1 MPSRFGRT
9 RIQVL
14 VPLSFLFLLAAPGV
28 LTAQQDSGTAE
39 KDYPKFRVDGQLR
52 LRFEADGRTADVS
65 PDFAVLS
72 RLRVGGG
79 VLLTDWIDVYAQ
91 LQDARAWGTESN
103 TLTDASADA
112 IDFHQIYAVLGSS
125 SGLKAK
131 LGRQEVNLG
140 DQRLVGAMDW
150 TNTGRAFDGARLSG
164 EAGDFNWTAFW
175 MNVQERDS
183 LLVIGLHP
191 QLNQGV
197 NDDGW
202 LIGGFG
208 STAFGDVNAELTFL
222 VDRHAITE
230 ESYTTNLRF
239 NRGPSGLLFDAAAA
253 YQTGPDREA
262 WFASGKLGYG
272 WNRNSV
278 AAQLDYLSGDSDTGD
293 GETNAFNTLYA
304 TNHKFYGYMDYFLF
318 LPAQLDQAGL
328 VDAVIRGAWGAAK
341 NTTIRVDLH
350 RFWTAEERF
359 GETELGTE
367 LDLVGAWNILPMANL
382 AAGIGLFMPEE
393 LMTQLMPAFS
403 AGDDTTFWGF
413 LQLTLKWP

>member
-14 VPLSFLFLLAAPGV
+14 IPLSFLFLLAAPGV
-28 LTAQQDSGTAE
+28 LTAQHDSGTAE
-39 KDYPKFRVDGQLR
+39 KEYPKFRVDGQLR

-79 VLLTDWIDVYAQ
+79 VLLADWIDVYAQ

-125 SGLKAK
+125 SGFKAK

-140 DQRLVGAMDW
+140 DQRLVGAVDW

-164 EAGDFNWTAFW
+164 EAGGFNWTAFW

-183 LLVIGLHP
+183 LLVVGLHP

-413 LQLTLKWP
+413 VQLTLKWP

>member
-14 VPLSFLFLLAAPGV
+14 LPFSLLLLLAVPGV

-39 KDYPKFRVDGQLR
+39 KEYPKFRVDGQFR

-72 RLRVGGG
+72 RIRIGGG
-79 VLLTDWIDVYAQ
+79 VLLADWIDVYAQ
-91 LQDARAWGTESN
+91 LQDARAWGTERA

-112 IDFHQIYAVLGSS
+112 IDFHQIYTVLGSG
-125 SGLKAK
+125 SGFKAK

-140 DQRLVGAMDW
+140 DQRLVGAVDW

-164 EAGDFNWTAFW
+164 EAGGFNWTAFW

-202 LIGGFG
+202 LIGAFG
-208 STAFGDVNAELTFL
+208 SRAFGDLNTELTFL
-222 VDRHAITE
+222 IDRHAITR
-230 ESYTTNLRF
+230 ESYTTNLRLHG
-239 NRGPSGLLFDAAAA
+239 NSSGFLYEGAGA
-253 YQTGPDREA
+253 YQTGPDRSA
-262 WFASGKLGYG
+262 WFASGRLGYG
-272 WNRNSV
+272 WNRNSI
-278 AAQLDYLSGDSDTGD
+278 AAQLDYLSGDTDPDDT
-293 GETNAFNTLYA
+293 ETNAFNTLYA
-304 TNHKFYGYMDYFLF
+304 TNHKFYGYMDYFLA
-318 LPAQLDQAGL
+318 LPFQLDQAGL

-367 LDLVGAWNILPMANL
+367 LDLVGAWKIMPMANL
-382 AAGIGLFMPEE
+382 AAGIGVFMPED
-393 LMTQLMPAFS
+393 LMTRLMPAFA

-413 LQLTLKWP
+413 VQLTLKWP